1 MKTAA
6 NKKAVCTQC
15 NGNHYILANQKGFLK
30 AAPCACHHCEQCNGS
45 GKVYSENDKG
55 IAFVRA
61 CGCAAL
67 KKRLDL
73 LSDAGIPAKFI
84 SATLDSYETQ
94 DRVHHLSQ
102 NRAKTLA
109 VDFVKDFGKSN
120 RGLVFMGGP
129 GLGKTHLAVAI
140 IRSLILEKGADCKF
154 VDFFQLLSDIRHG
167 YSRDLSELEIINPY
181 VKSRVLV
188 IDELAKGRNTEWEL
202 TILDQIISNRYNAA
216 DRITLFTTNY
226 LTAIS
231 PGKKPDSS
239 SSQDGR
245 SHRVETD
252 SQSYLNM
259 LTRETLPDR
268 IGPRIFS
275 RLAEI
280 CHFVPME
287 GKDSRQFLAQV
298 KAK

>member
-15 NGNHYILANQKGFLK
+15 GGSHYILANQKGFLK
-30 AAPCACHHCEQCNGS
+30 ASPCACHHCELCNGS
-45 GKVYSENDKG
+45 GKIYSENDKG
-55 IAFVRA
+55 LAFVRP

-67 KKRLDL
+67 KKRLDM

-84 SATLDSYETQ
+84 SATLDSYETEGG
-94 DRVHHLSQ
+94 VHHPSQ
-102 NRAKTLA
+102 NRAKTVA
-109 VDFVKDFGKSN
+109 VDFVKDFEKSN

-226 LTAIS
+226 LID
-231 PGKKPDSS
+231 PPKKKKESS
-239 SSQDGR
+239 LSQDGKNP
-245 SHRVETD
+245 RVETD
-252 SQSYLNM
+252 SQSYMNM

-268 IGPRIFS
+268 IGPRIYS
-275 RLAEI
+275 RLTDN
-280 CHFVPME
+280 CGFVPME
-287 GKDSRQFLAQV
+287 GKDKRKDSARIHG
-298 KAK
+298 